1 MNTRYNRIV
10 SLVPSL
16 TELIIDLG
24 LKEQLVGRTRF
35 CVHPK
40 EVVEEIPIIGGTKNP
55 RVDKILDL
63 EPDLVIANKEENRQQ
78 HIQQLRQSGAE
89 VEVTDIATINQ
100 ALLTIHQ
107 LGVKLGVD
115 TKAAELNKKIGEE
128 LERRP
133 DEPSLRTA
141 YFIWKDPWMTIGGDT
156 YINDVMQHWKLENV
170 YGHRQRYPK
179 LELDELARRNP
190 ELILLSSEPYPFKEK
205 HVDIVQE
212 ACPEARVLQIEGE
225 WFSWYG
231 SRMLDAFENLNR
243 WRKAIS

>member
-1 MNTRYNRIV
+1 MSASYNRIV

-24 LKEQLVGRTRF
+24 LKEQLIGRTRF
-35 CVHPK
+35 CVHP
-40 EVVEEIPIIGGTKNP
+40 EEEVEEIPIIGGTKNP

-78 HIQQLRQSGAE
+78 HIQQLRQSGIE
-89 VEVTDIATINQ
+89 VEVTEIDTINQ

-107 LGVKLGVD
+107 VGVKLGVEPR
-115 TKAAELNKKIGEE
+115 AAELNKKIGEQ
-128 LERRP
+128 LDLRP

-141 YFIWKDPWMTIGGDT
+141 YFIWKDPWMTVGGDT
-156 YINDVMQHWKLENV
+156 YIHDVMQHWKLENV
-170 YGHRQRYPK
+170 YGHRERYPK
-179 LELDELARRNP
+179 LELEELARRNP
-190 ELILLSSEPYPFKEK
+190 ELVLLSSEPYPFKEK
-205 HVDIVQE
+205 HVDVVQE
-212 ACPEARVLQIEGE
+212 ACPEARILQVEGE

-231 SRMLDAFENLNR
+231 SRMVHAFENLNM